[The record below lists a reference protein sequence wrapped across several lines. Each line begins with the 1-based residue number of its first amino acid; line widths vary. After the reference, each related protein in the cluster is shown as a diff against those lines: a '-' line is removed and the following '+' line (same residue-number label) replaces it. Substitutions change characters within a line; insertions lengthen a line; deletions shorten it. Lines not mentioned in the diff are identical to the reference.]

1 MCLNCGCNQP
11 NERHGNNANITADDV
26 RRAGEANGQD
36 LATSA
41 ANMRSALSDLTG
53 KGTTEEGAK
62 ARDAAA
68 AAPSVTSTTRA
79 PR

>member
-1 MCLNCGCNQP
+1 MCRNCGCEQP
-11 NERHGNNANITADDV
+11 NERLGNDANITADDV

-41 ANMRSALSDLTG
+41 ANMRSALDAMAGNGNTG
-53 KGTTEEGAK
+53 GRA
-62 ARDAAA
+62 APRDAAA
-68 AAPSVTSTTRA
+68 AAPSVASTTRA

>member
-11 NERHGNNANITADDV
+11 NERHGNDANITADDV

-41 ANMRSALSDLTG
+41 ANMRSALAAVAAHEATRGRAQS
-53 KGTTEEGAK
+53 
-62 ARDAAA
+62 RDAAA
-68 AAPSVTSTTRA
+68 TGPSVASTTRT

>member
-1 MCLNCGCNQP
+1 MCLNCGCDQP
-11 NERHGNNANITADDV
+11 NERHGNDANITADDV

-41 ANMRSALSDLTG
+41 ANMRSSLGSLAGD
-53 KGTTEEGAK
+53 GTAGGAT
-62 ARDAAA
+62 ARDAATR
-68 AAPSVTSTTRA
+68 APSVPSTTRG

>member
-11 NERHGNNANITADDV
+11 NERHGNDANITTDDV

-41 ANMRSALSDLTG
+41 ANMRSALGALAGIWTG
-53 KGTTEEGAK
+53 DGRAK
-62 ARDAAA
+62 PRDAAA
-68 AAPSVTSTTRA
+68 IGPSVANTTRA
-79 PR
+79 SR

>member
-11 NERHGNNANITADDV
+11 NERHGNDANITADDV

-41 ANMRSALSDLTG
+41 ANMRSALGSLAG
-53 KGTTEEGAK
+53 G
-62 ARDAAA
+62 AAA
-68 AAPSVTSTTRA
+68 AGSRRA
-79 PR
+79 ARGGR